1 MRAAVLCCVAGAD
14 RDGEVPRRVPP
25 GGGVR
30 DGGGCSWGAGPGVCC
45 AAESSVRSVD
55 PGVPGSGMSS
65 PDAVAPS
72 RRSPLTPAL
81 QARGVGR
88 SGRPSGCSP
97 KVRPSF
103 GGHVPLSGMRS
114 SGPGRR
120 ADSQP
125 GDSGAQL
132 RVPRVGGAAASRR
145 RARARDAASAVVCRA
160 GRRCLGVAGGAG
172 GGVTL
177 RSLDSAYGSV
187 ETPSPRRCLGVRG
200 RVRSSA
206 SRRAAAPA
214 GVPTLRRRS
223 GRGSR
228 GGARRG
234 GRGSGRGPRA

>member
-14 RDGEVPRRVPP
+14 RDGGVPRRVPP

-55 PGVPGSGMSS
+55 PGVPCSGMSS

-103 GGHVPLSGMRS
+103 GGRVPLSGMRS

-132 RVPRVGGAAASRR
+132 PGASGGRCGCVETPRSCARRRLGGGGVSGGPTVSRRGGWSRR
-145 RARARDAASAVVCRA
+145 RRDGALTGEGVGLRRDAALVR
-160 GRRCLGVAGGAG
+160 
-172 GGVTL
+172 
-177 RSLDSAYGSV
+177 
-187 ETPSPRRCLGVRG
+187 ETPSPRRCLGVCGRR
-200 RVRSSA
+200 RVRSCA
-206 SRRAAAPA
+206 NRRAAAQKA
-214 GVPTLRRRS
+214 
-223 GRGSR
+223 
-228 GGARRG
+228 
-234 GRGSGRGPRA
+234 

>member
-45 AAESSVRSVD
+45 AAESSVRSVE

-103 GGHVPLSGMRS
+103 GGHVPLSVMRS

-120 ADSQP
+120 TDSQP

-132 RVPRVGGAAASRR
+132 RGAAGGRCGCVETARSCARRRLDGGVSGGPAVSRR
-145 RARARDAASAVVCRA
+145 GVWSGRRRDGALTGQGVRLRRDAALVR
-160 GRRCLGVAGGAG
+160 
-172 GGVTL
+172 
-177 RSLDSAYGSV
+177 
-187 ETPSPRRCLGVRG
+187 ETPSPRRCLGVCGSG
-200 RVRSSA
+200 RVRSFA

-214 GVPTLRRRS
+214 GAP
-223 GRGSR
+223 
-228 GGARRG
+228 AQK
-234 GRGSGRGPRA
+234 A

>member
-1 MRAAVLCCVAGAD
+1 MRAAVLCCVAGAG
-14 RDGEVPRRVPP
+14 RDGGVPRRVPP

-30 DGGGCSWGAGPGVCC
+30 DGGG
-45 AAESSVRSVD
+45 VRGEQD
-55 PGVPGSGMSS
+55 PGCAVPPSRVSGVSIRGCRAPGCRARM
-65 PDAVAPS
+65 PS
-72 RRSPLTPAL
+72 RRAPLTPAL

-125 GDSGAQL
+125 GDSEAQL
-132 RVPRVGGAAASRR
+132 RGAAGGRCGCVETARSCARRRLDGGVSGGPAVSRR
-145 RARARDAASAVVCRA
+145 GVWSGRRRDGALTGQGVRLRRDAASAA
-160 GRRCLGVAGGAG
+160 
-172 GGVTL
+172 VT
-177 RSLDSAYGSV
+177 
-187 ETPSPRRCLGVRG
+187 
-200 RVRSSA
+200 
-206 SRRAAAPA
+206 RRAREGALLRESSRHRSA